1 MWGICFDVSVLG
13 GALCQ
18 NVVEYETIN
27 DGDTALII
35 NPVKD
40 IEIPIEKILVLDK
53 PPEFVYGDLAIPVA
67 HSELVGKIEKIIW
80 HFKKETCGY
89 YISVNGR
96 KKKTRYYADD
106 LKKLEITKLESLFQE
121 LDNIERYNIYDY
133 NIDVIFELSDGSC
146 WSATFFTYENLLS
159 LRKRYQETGEC
170 LAGKYFY
177 ADKPI
182 FISKIDKELIKDV
195 IKDILY
201 KGGTDAFTKLEA

>member
-1 MWGICFDVSVLG
+1 M
-13 GALCQ
+13 
-18 NVVEYETIN
+18 
-27 DGDTALII
+27 
-35 NPVKD
+35 
-40 IEIPIEKILVLDK
+40 
-53 PPEFVYGDLAIPVA
+53 
-67 HSELVGKIEKIIW
+67 
-80 HFKKETCGY
+80 
-89 YISVNGR
+89 
-96 KKKTRYYADD
+96 
-106 LKKLEITKLESLFQE
+106 FQE